1 MTLAVYAGSVT
12 TSSSHM
18 CHEFLESP
26 FMVIF
31 MNKQHF
37 FDCTLLEAHLIE
49 LSQQSQELCSLRI
62 KKKHF

>member
-1 MTLAVYAGSVT
+1 
-12 TSSSHM
+12 M